1 MKKRFLAALATGL
14 LVVGMGGVAQALS
27 TSDMTLGGFEADL
40 VLEGKGNDKQLNPN
54 VFNDPNYFNL
64 GGTDFKYFTDYQ
76 ASGAVSDDY
85 TNFNY
90 NFDLAW
96 SGTTYVDPVDEL
108 AKVDLT
114 TGTFTLSWSGQP
126 LPTNFDFIFGLKAS
140 NEYALYFFDDFLLT
154 NDPYSTNGRYKVTFA
169 FNNKGVV
176 QDLSHMTVY
185 GRPGAPAPVP
195 EPATMLLFGTG
206 LAGLAAV
213 ARRRKN

>member
-27 TSDMTLGGFEADL
+27 TSDMTLGGSNATA
-40 VLEGKGNDKQLNPN
+40 VLGPFVGNDKQLDPD
-54 VFNDPNYFNL
+54 VFNDPSYFNL
-64 GGTDFKYFTDYQ
+64 AGSDFEYFTDYQ
-76 ASGAVSDDY
+76 ANGAVSDDY
-85 TNFNY
+85 SYFGY

-96 SGTTYVDPVDEL
+96 SGTTYYDDEDKEY
-108 AKVDLT
+108 KVDLT
-114 TGTFTLSWSGQP
+114 SGTFTLSWSGQP

-140 NEYALYFFDDFLLT
+140 RKYALYFFDDFLLT
-154 NDPYSTNGRYKVTFA
+154 NDPYSTDGTYKVTFA
-169 FNNKGVV
+169 INTNGNV

-185 GRPGAPAPVP
+185 GRTGAPVP